1 MWRKLP
7 LKRHYDVIIVG
18 AGVHGLATAYYLGRL
33 GIKNVAVLDKGYIG
47 GGASARSTAIL
58 RANYMTPQGI
68 PFFRES
74 LKLYGDLSQE
84 LDYNML
90 FTRSGR
96 FDLGHTE
103 SAVFG
108 LRMRSQFNQMYGVD
122 SRLIGPDEIKKLIP
136 VLDTR
141 QGKHLPVMAAL
152 YHPPG
157 GVIRHDAVVWAY
169 ARGADRMGTEIH
181 PFTEVIGINKQNNK
195 ITGVETTHGL
205 ISADS
210 VVSATAGW
218 SSTVAALADVNL
230 PIVTHPL
237 QAFVTEP
244 LKPYIDATISSANLH
259 VYAYQTDRGEVV
271 IGGGVNHYPSYSQ
284 RSTLDML
291 ESLSGHVLELL
302 PALRDVNVMRQWAG
316 LCDMTPDY
324 APIMGK
330 VDGLDDFFIS
340 CGWGTWGFKAAPIA
354 GKCMAEMIFTGRVPE
369 LIKPFSLSR
378 FREGKLV
385 NERAS
390 APAGAIH

>member
-195 ITGVETTHGL
+195 ITGVETTHGF

>member
-58 RANYMTPQGI
+58 RANYLTPQGI
-68 PFFRES
+68 LFFRES
-74 LKLYGDLSQE
+74 LKLYGDLAQE
-84 LDYNML
+84 LDYNLM

-181 PFTEVIGINKQNNK
+181 PFTEVVGINKQNSK
-195 ITGVETTHGL
+195 ITGVETTNGP
-205 ISADS
+205 ISAGI

-218 SSTVAALADVNL
+218 SSTVAALAEVDL

-284 RSTLDML
+284 RSTLDMVEAL
-291 ESLSGHVLELL
+291 AGHVLELL

-354 GKCMAEMIFTGRVPE
+354 GKCMAELISTGRTPQ
-369 LIKPFSLSR
+369 LIEPFSLSR

-385 NERAS
+385 NERAA
-390 APAGAIH
+390 APAAAIH

>member
-1 MWRKLP
+1 
-7 LKRHYDVIIVG
+7 
-18 AGVHGLATAYYLGRL
+18 
-33 GIKNVAVLDKGYIG
+33 
-47 GGASARSTAIL
+47 
-58 RANYMTPQGI
+58 
-68 PFFRES
+68 
-74 LKLYGDLSQE
+74 
-84 LDYNML
+84 
-90 FTRSGR
+90 
-96 FDLGHTE
+96 
-103 SAVFG
+103 
-108 LRMRSQFNQMYGVD
+108 
-122 SRLIGPDEIKKLIP
+122 
-136 VLDTR
+136 
-141 QGKHLPVMAAL
+141 MAAL

-157 GVIRHDAVVWAY
+157 GVIRHDAVVWGY
-169 ARGADRMGTEIH
+169 ARGADRIGTEIH
-181 PFTEVIGINKQNNK
+181 PFTEVVGIKKNDNK
-195 ITGVETTHGL
+195 IIGVETTHGF
-205 ISADS
+205 ISAGS

-218 SSTVAALADVNL
+218 SSTVAALAHVNL

-291 ESLSGHVLELL
+291 ETLSGHVLELL

-369 LIKPFSLSR
+369 LIQPFSLSR

>member
-1 MWRKLP
+1 MWRKSP

-18 AGVHGLATAYYLGRL
+18 AGVHGLATAYYLGKL
-33 GIKNVAVLDKGYIG
+33 GITNVAVLDKGYIG

-58 RANYMTPQGI
+58 RANYLTSQGI

-74 LKLYGDLSQE
+74 LKLYGDLAQE

-108 LRMRSQFNQMYGVD
+108 LRMRSQFNQMHGVD

-136 VLDTR
+136 VLDIR

-157 GVIRHDAVVWAY
+157 GVIRHDAVVWGY

-181 PFTEVIGINKQNNK
+181 PFTEVIGIKKNDNK
-195 ITGVETTHGL
+195 IIGVETTHGF
-205 ISADS
+205 ISAGS

-291 ESLSGHVLELL
+291 ETLSGHVLELL

-369 LIKPFSLSR
+369 LIQPFSLSR